1 VLHHTSPRLLGLLFA
16 EPHGALV
23 LRSYLH
29 DLLQVIESLVE
40 STDDIV
46 ARRFSRA
53 DQDSSMRIHVGS
65 TPPASGA
72 IDSPSAAPFH
82 RLVAAACAAIVPASR
97 SPSYSSMSSEET
109 IPPPYS
115 PSTTP
120 YAPITAGPYVH
131 PPHVVLSGSSSAS
144 ESGLFAWAE
153 AAPAARGA
161 HDPPT
166 PYPSPTH
173 Q

>member
-1 VLHHTSPRLLGLLFA
+1 MLHQTSPRLLGLLFA

-46 ARRFSRA
+46 TRRFSRA
-53 DQDSSMRIHVGS
+53 DQDSSMHIHVGNN
-65 TPPASGA
+65 PPAFGA

-120 YAPITAGPYVH
+120 INAGPYVH

-153 AAPAARGA
+153 AAPAACGA
-161 HDPPT
+161 HDQPPT